1 MQKVAVFA
9 TIAYTDTAPTILNF
23 IHSGI
28 FDRYPKLKLV
38 SVESGCGWIPFALE
52 AAEWHIDE
60 MVPAA
65 AKALKRRPTEYF
77 KDHIYATFWFEDQGV
92 KHFVEEVGANNLLF
106 LTDYPHPT
114 ALYSGW
120 QERLARVLAKL
131 EPAARRR
138 VMQDNAVELYKLP
151 IPVSA

>member
-28 FDRYPKLKLV
+28 IDRYPKLKLV